1 MVEIPESLLRR
12 SAEAKAKALGVPVE
26 QVLAE
31 MKGEGP
37 PVEVSLAD
45 AKDNAVADA
54 TAAAATAADAEDVS
68 SAEDASSAEEVAAAD
83 ATAAD
88 GDGATDDPAAPDTEE
103 VELGEDAPE
112 PVEETPEEGEAD
124 APTPEVEADM
134 DQDVAPEEPKEAVS
148 SAPADDA
155 SSADDASAAE
165 EVAVADAT
173 APDEVPAES
182 PAAMVAEAGS
192 VAVAEAE
199 ASSADTE
206 AEEDADAIATDD
218 EPIPAVDIEDPG
230 APSGNGAS
238 GNGKV
243 ASVVSPRP
251 TVPPAGLPDGVR
263 TQRLLTVVKARAI
276 QNVKAEPTDKVNTW
290 PHLMLMEFGAI
301 LAITGFLII
310 LAVIIHSPLLE
321 PANFNATPNPSKA
334 PWYFLGLQELLS
346 YFDPQIAGV
355 TVPTIVGLIGFMMVP
370 YVDKN
375 PSTRPTDRKFAI
387 LLYSIFLAGAATLTI
402 IGVLFRGQGFNF
414 SYPWE
419 DGVFFDDLK
428 DWVHFE

>member
-37 PVEVSLAD
+37 AVEVPQP
-45 AKDNAVADA
+45 
-54 TAAAATAADAEDVS
+54 
-68 SAEDASSAEEVAAAD
+68 
-83 ATAAD
+83 
-88 GDGATDDPAAPDTEE
+88 DPAAPQTDE
-103 VELGEDAPE
+103 VPVEATDSPEDIGEDVGAPE
-112 PVEETPEEGEAD
+112 PVEEVPSEDDAEAE
-124 APTPEVEADM
+124 PVEVTSDM
-134 DQDVAPEEPKEAVS
+134 DQDVPPAEPKEAPP
-148 SAPADDA
+148 AP
-155 SSADDASAAE
+155 E
-165 EVAVADAT
+165 
-173 APDEVPAES
+173 ES
-182 PAAMVAEAGS
+182 PAAMVAEAAAPEAGA
-192 VAVAEAE
+192 VAVAEATTTE
-199 ASSADTE
+199 E
-206 AEEDADAIATDD
+206 AEETETTDVE
-218 EPIPAVDIEDPG
+218 EPPPAAG
-230 APSGNGAS
+230 NGSGN

-251 TVPPAGLPDGVR
+251 VVPPAGLPEGVR
-263 TQRLLTVVKARAI
+263 TQRLLTVVKSRAI

-290 PHLMLMEFGAI
+290 PHLMLMEFGAL
-301 LAITGFLII
+301 LAITGLLVIMS
-310 LAVIIHSPLLE
+310 VIIHSPLLE

-355 TVPTIVGLIGFMMVP
+355 TVPTIVGLVGFMAIP

-387 LLYSIFLAGAATLTI
+387 LLYSIFLAGSATLTI

-414 SYPWE
+414 TYPWV

>member
-37 PVEVSLAD
+37 PIEVSQP
-45 AKDNAVADA
+45 
-54 TAAAATAADAEDVS
+54 
-68 SAEDASSAEEVAAAD
+68 
-83 ATAAD
+83 
-88 GDGATDDPAAPDTEE
+88 DPAAPETDE
-103 VELGEDAPE
+103 VPVEATDSPDDVGDDVGAAD
-112 PVEETPEEGEAD
+112 PVEEAPSGAESDEEGTPEISS
-124 APTPEVEADM
+124 DM
-134 DQDVAPEEPKEAVS
+134 EQDVAAEEPKEA
-148 SAPADDA
+148 PAIP
-155 SSADDASAAE
+155 E
-165 EVAVADAT
+165 EA
-173 APDEVPAES
+173 
-182 PAAMVAEAGS
+182 PAAMVAEAGA
-192 VAVAEAE
+192 VAVAEVE
-199 ASSADTE
+199 TEE
-206 AEEDADAIATDD
+206 AEEDSEEIPVVDLE
-218 EPIPAVDIEDPG
+218 EPAPAANG
-230 APSGNGAS
+230 SGNGA

-243 ASVVSPRP
+243 AALVSARP
-251 TVPPAGLPDGVR
+251 TVPPAGLPEGVR
-263 TQRLLTVVKARAI
+263 TQRLLTVVKSRAI

-290 PHLMLMEFGAI
+290 PHLMLMEFGAL
-301 LAITGFLII
+301 LAITGL
-310 LAVIIHSPLLE
+310 LVIMSVVIHSPLLE

-355 TVPTIVGLIGFMMVP
+355 TVPTIVGLIGFMMIP

-387 LLYSIFLAGAATLTI
+387 LLYSIFLAGSATLTI

-414 SYPWE
+414 TYPWV
-419 DGVFFDDLK
+419 DGVYFDDLK

>member
-37 PVEVSLAD
+37 PVEVPRREPD
-45 AKDNAVADA
+45 APE
-54 TAAAATAADAEDVS
+54 T
-68 SAEDASSAEEVAAAD
+68 EEVAAAE
-83 ATAAD
+83 TA
-88 GDGATDDPAAPDTEE
+88 
-103 VELGEDAPE
+103 VEDEAPE
-112 PVEETPEEGEAD
+112 PVEEVPSEDD
-124 APTPEVEADM
+124 AGDETPEVEADM
-134 DQDVAPEEPKEAVS
+134 DQDVAPEEPKEA
-148 SAPADDA
+148 PPP
-155 SSADDASAAE
+155 E
-165 EVAVADAT
+165 
-173 APDEVPAES
+173 ES
-182 PAAMVAEAGS
+182 PAAMVAEAGA
-192 VAVAEAE
+192 VAVAEVETKEEE
-199 ASSADTE
+199 AE
-206 AEEDADAIATDD
+206 AEED
-218 EPIPAVDIEDPG
+218 EEIPVVDVEELEGPPTNGTGDGAV
-230 APSGNGAS
+230 

-243 ASVVSPRP
+243 AAMVSPRP
-251 TVPPAGLPDGVR
+251 TVPPAGLPEGVR

-290 PHLMLMEFGAI
+290 PHLMLMEFGAL
-301 LAITGFLII
+301 LAITGLLVIM
-310 LAVIIHSPLLE
+310 AVIIHSPLLE

-355 TVPTIVGLIGFMMVP
+355 MVPLFIGMIGFMMVP

-387 LLYSIFLAGAATLTI
+387 LLYSFFLAGSATLTI
-402 IGVLFRGQGFNF
+402 IGVLFRGQGFTF
-414 SYPWE
+414 TYPWR